1 MNVDPTKKEW
11 CWRAIKK
18 KSRIIEKKTR
28 IRLRG
33 LKTQISYE
41 VGRGR
46 KGKCK
51 EICYELV

>member
-11 CWRAIKK
+11 CWRAIEK